1 MVYVSIKLNLFCEFS
16 LGEPIL
22 MILELCIFSVYR
34 DEKILSVIFIT
45 TIRYRDDILEFSPSI
60 SQKDGSLMV
69 PEGVTNAEKILD
81 WDKIVQKGAYPY
93 AIYERMKFIMCVG

>member
-1 MVYVSIKLNLFCEFS
+1 M
-16 LGEPIL
+16 
-22 MILELCIFSVYR
+22 
-34 DEKILSVIFIT
+34 
-45 TIRYRDDILEFSPSI
+45 
-60 SQKDGSLMV
+60 MV